1 MYVRWLFSTNHKD
14 IGTLYLIFAL
24 FAAMVGTSFS
34 VLIRLELTSPGIQ
47 FLGGDHQLYNVI
59 ITAHAFIMIFFF
71 VMPALIGGFGNWMVP
86 LLIGAP
92 DMAFPRLNN
101 ISFWLLIPAF
111 TLLLMSA
118 FVEGGVGTGWTVLIR
133 QSQSELIALLN
144 KLFSMQEHP
153 LIGYSYSFNLEW
165 AEQVKLTQPFCLVK
179 RLSTRGQLAWNKYSV
194 DSHLNIIT
202 FRTYLRVY
210 MIWCDT
216 LNIFHQR
223 LHEELPIW
231 FKGLN
236 RKKIWIRSY
245 SKSVNKKEFFQ
256 WLVGLTDGDGSFSIV
271 RQNNSWSLTF
281 KISQNTYNIRIL
293 HYIKRELGVGS
304 IFVES
309 NRNMS
314 NFRIRDMKVLSSVI
328 FPIFNQYP
336 LLTSKYHNYV
346 KFVKAYDILNDPNQ
360 KSNRDQAIQ
369 LLLSQTTFGNSPIW
383 GKINNKVNNTT
394 DAKLI
399 MSKYW
404 LIGFTEAEGSFY
416 LVSKSPN
423 RIVHGFGI
431 SQKLDLIVLTAIGH
445 ILGIKTKIKYNKN
458 GFYMIDTTNSRAIE
472 NIIEY
477 FESTMKGMKSLE
489 YKIWARSYRKHKG
502 DFEVLKKIREEVRK
516 MKSNTE

>member
-1 MYVRWLFSTNHKD
+1 M
-14 IGTLYLIFAL
+14 
-24 FAAMVGTSFS
+24 
-34 VLIRLELTSPGIQ
+34 
-47 FLGGDHQLYNVI
+47 
-59 ITAHAFIMIFFF
+59 
-71 VMPALIGGFGNWMVP
+71 
-86 LLIGAP
+86 
-92 DMAFPRLNN
+92 
-101 ISFWLLIPAF
+101 
-111 TLLLMSA
+111 
-118 FVEGGVGTGWTVLIR
+118 
-133 QSQSELIALLN
+133 
-144 KLFSMQEHP
+144 
-153 LIGYSYSFNLEW
+153 
-165 AEQVKLTQPFCLVK
+165 
-179 RLSTRGQLAWNKYSV
+179 LSTRGQFAWNK
-194 DSHLNIIT
+194 L
-202 FRTYLRVY
+202 
-210 MIWCDT
+210 
-216 LNIFHQR
+216 FHQR
-223 LHEELPIW
+223 LNEELPQ
-231 FKGLN
+231 FYRG
-236 RKKIWIRSY
+236 Y
-245 SKSVNKKEFFQ
+245 SISHNKQNSTQFFQ
-256 WLVGLTDGDGSFSIV
+256 WLVGFTDGDGTFSIV
-271 RQNNSWSLTF
+271 RQNNRWSLTF
-281 KISQNTYNIRIL
+281 QISQSTYNLRIL
-293 HYIKRELGVGS
+293 HYIKNQLGVGS

-309 NRNMS
+309 NRNMAH
-314 NFRIRDMKVLSSVI
+314 FRIRDMKILSSVI